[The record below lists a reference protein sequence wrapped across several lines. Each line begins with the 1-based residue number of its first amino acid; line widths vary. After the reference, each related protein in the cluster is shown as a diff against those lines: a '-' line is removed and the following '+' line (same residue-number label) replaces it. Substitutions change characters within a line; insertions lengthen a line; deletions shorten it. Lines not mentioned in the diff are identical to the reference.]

1 MARFAM
7 RKRVVIGLV
16 ASTCLSI
23 FLAPSHAWT
32 QADEPGSIQDSE
44 EYAVYSAV
52 LNSEYASSKMQQF
65 VITAETSSKTK
76 PAFFGFIGGLTRTGA
91 SWPET
96 DPETKSDFN
105 AKNEKTCLLERKFDL
120 NAKYVLVT
128 SDQLHSVF
136 IADANGKIDG
146 DSWKPFYQQYP
157 GAPGIIAFTR
167 VGFNTHKDEALVYVV
182 HQSGLVGGSGR
193 FFVLSKRDKSWEI
206 QKRVLIWL
214 S

>member
-1 MARFAM
+1 M
-7 RKRVVIGLV
+7 RGRVVFGLV
-16 ASTCLSI
+16 ASTCLSV
-23 FLAPSHAWT
+23 FLAPSGART
-32 QADEPGSIQDSE
+32 QGDEPGTIQDSE

-76 PAFFGFIGGLTRTGA
+76 PAFIGFIGGFVRTGA

-96 DPETKSDFN
+96 NPETESDFN
-105 AKNEKTCLLERKFDL
+105 AKQEKTCRLERKFEL
-120 NAKYVLVT
+120 NTKYVLVT
-128 SDQLHSVF
+128 SDQLHAVF
-136 IADANGKIDG
+136 VMDANGKIDK
-146 DSWKPFYQQYP
+146 DIWKPFYQQYP

-167 VGFNTHKDEALVYVV
+167 VGFNAHKDEALVYVV

-193 FFVLSKRDKSWEI
+193 VFVLTKRDKTWEI
-206 QKRVLIWL
+206 QKQVLIWL

>member
-1 MARFAM
+1 M
-7 RKRVVIGLV
+7 RRRVVMALV

-23 FLAPSHAWT
+23 FLAPSHART
-32 QADEPGSIQDSE
+32 QDDETESIQDSE

-52 LNSEYASSKMQQF
+52 LNSEYASSAVQQF

-105 AKNEKTCLLERKFDL
+105 AKQEKACRLERKFDL
-120 NAKYVLVT
+120 KAKYVLVT
-128 SDQLHSVF
+128 SEQLHGVF
-136 IADANGKIDG
+136 VTDANGKIDE
-146 DSWKPFYQQYP
+146 DSWKPFYRLYP

-167 VGFNTHKDEALVYVV
+167 VGFNARKDQALVYVV

-193 FFVLSKRDKSWEI
+193 FFVLSKRDKIWEV
-206 QKRVLIWL
+206 QKQVLIWL